1 MYGRENKKMEVMC
14 NAREHMKT
22 ILIFVD
28 FAKLCQFINHYLQ
41 LNSNFGKEDITFPLS
56 SSSRAIEWRNKHLNE
71 FESGVY
77 NIDTRTYHD
86 FTIYLKNCGNRI
98 YTIGKEMRYTCDQLF
113 RGQYRQLST
122 LYITLC
128 SKAPGRYSFNLL
140 IIITLFYLI
149 YIEYETYKL
158 SYNTRQNILYDSLF
172 KYVTMGKWDD
182 VVKSSEILI
191 NLGH

>member
-1 MYGRENKKMEVMC
+1 MYNSI
-14 NAREHMKT
+14 EH
-22 ILIFVD
+22 INNLFCCVD
-28 FAKLCQFINHYLQ
+28 FSSLYQVIKYFPQ
-41 LNSNFGKEDITFPLS
+41 LNPNFGKEDITFPLS

-122 LYITLC
+122 LYINLC